1 MAVKVQNQ
9 FDSPFRICINVECIS
24 IFSCTDRLILTVHL
38 LTPATSALLG
48 VGDFIGHSSGPLHLK
63 V

>member
-9 FDSPFRICINVECIS
+9 FASPFRICINVECMS
-24 IFSCTDRLILTVHL
+24 IFSHTDRLILTVHL
-38 LTPATSALLG
+38 LTPAISSLLG
-48 VGDFIGHSSGPLHLK
+48 VLHFIGHSSGPLYLK